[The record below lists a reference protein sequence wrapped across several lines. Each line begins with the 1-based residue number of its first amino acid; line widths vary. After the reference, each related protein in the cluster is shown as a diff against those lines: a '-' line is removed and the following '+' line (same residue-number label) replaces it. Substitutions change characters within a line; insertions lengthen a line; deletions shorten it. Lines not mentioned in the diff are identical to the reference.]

1 MSEAV
6 ALDEDYHVHSTFSDD
21 AASSLAENLR
31 AARRRGLRTLC
42 CAEHVRADT
51 TWVSDF
57 VSAVSEYR
65 SMPGIRV
72 LAGVE
77 AKILDMEGH
86 LDLPAGLPSTA
97 GVDLVLIA
105 DHQFPGER
113 GPIHPDQMR
122 AAIEDGERT
131 AATVIEC
138 LAMAI
143 MRAFGSAHRS
153 LLAHPFSLLPKMGLR
168 EEQIPGPL
176 LTDMAMAAKRAG
188 AMIEI
193 NEKWRC
199 PQPPTVAVMARTG
212 VRLVAGSDSH
222 HCRNVGIY
230 RSVRDN
236 ARVLSSSR
244 D

>member
-1 MSEAV
+1 M
-6 ALDEDYHVHSTFSDD
+6 
-21 AASSLAENLR
+21 
-31 AARRRGLRTLC
+31 
-42 CAEHVRADT
+42 RADT
-51 TWVSDF
+51 TWVPAF
-57 VSAVSEYR
+57 ASAVSEYR
-65 SMPGIRV
+65 ATPGIRI

-77 AKILDMEGH
+77 AKILDTAGN
-86 LDLPAGLPSTA
+86 LDLPADLPSMA

-113 GPIHPDQMR
+113 GPIHPNQMR
-122 AAIEDGERT
+122 AAIEEGEMT

-143 MRAFGSAHRS
+143 MRAFGSARGS

-176 LTDMAMAAKRAG
+176 LTDMAIAAKRAG
-188 AMIEI
+188 AMIEV

-199 PQPPTVAVMARTG
+199 PQPRTVAVLARTG
-212 VRLVAGSDSH
+212 VHLVAGSDSH

-230 RSVRDN
+230 RSVRDT
-236 ARVLSSSR
+236 ARVLLPSR